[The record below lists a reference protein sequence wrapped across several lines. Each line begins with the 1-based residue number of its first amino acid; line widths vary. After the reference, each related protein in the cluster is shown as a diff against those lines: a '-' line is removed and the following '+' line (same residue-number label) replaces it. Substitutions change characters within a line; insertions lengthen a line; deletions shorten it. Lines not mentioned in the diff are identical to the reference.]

1 MTEASKNIGGTP
13 YAYESVQDETI
24 RTIADRVRTMR
35 QAGRLSPEVLH
46 HIRSYFRIKN
56 IYHSNAIEGNVLNV
70 GETRQVV
77 EMGLTLTGKPLKDQV
92 EARNLS
98 HAIDFLEQLA
108 AHPERPILE
117 SDIRQMHAVVLKG
130 IDDEN
135 AGRYRSIP
143 VEISGSAYKPPGP
156 ESVPAQMEDFARWL
170 GSTSVVTSDQASPEA
185 LIRAAVAH
193 TWFVSIHPFVDG
205 NGRVARLLMN
215 LLLMRYG
222 YPIAIIT
229 KEDRLRYYDALETSQ
244 SSDLSPFLALLT
256 ECIHESLEEYE
267 RAASEQRERLEWAR
281 SLGERFS
288 APERVKAENEY
299 EVWKSAMELLKS
311 YVRQTAAMLNESA
324 TLGRVYFRDF
334 GTLEFEKYLVL
345 RAGESVKK
353 TWFLRVDFRRADRAA
368 RYLFFFGYA
377 SPALRSD
384 CDVTLHVAREE
395 PAGSYYFERLDAI
408 TAPNVPS
415 LIEIGYK
422 PKEERFV
429 ARHRTGGTRV
439 GKIEEIGRQFFEEI
453 VKVHFSS

>member
-1 MTEASKNIGGTP
+1 VTEASKNIDGTL
-13 YAYESVQDETI
+13 YSYESVQDETI
-24 RTIADRVRTMR
+24 RAIAERVRAMR

-77 EMGLTLTGKPLKDQV
+77 EMGLTLTGKPLKDQA
-92 EARNLS
+92 EARNLA

-108 AHPERPILE
+108 THPERPILE

-130 IDDEN
+130 IDDDN
-135 AGRYRSIP
+135 AGRYRSVP

-156 ESVPAQMEDFARWL
+156 ESVPGQMEDFARWL
-170 GSTSVVTSDQASPEA
+170 GTASVVTSDHASPEA

-193 TWFVSIHPFVDG
+193 TWFVYIHPFIDG

-244 SSDLSPFLALLT
+244 ASDLSPFLALLT
-256 ECIHESLEEYE
+256 ECLHESLEEYE
-267 RAASEQRERLEWAR
+267 RAASEQLERLEWAR

-288 APERVKAENEY
+288 TPERIKAENEY

-334 GTLEFEKYLVL
+334 GTLEFEKYLAL
-345 RAGESVKK
+345 RSGESVKK
-353 TWFLRVDFRRADRAA
+353 TWFLRVDFRSGDRAA

-377 SPALRSD
+377 SPALRPN

-395 PAGSYYFERLDAI
+395 PPGSYYFERLEVI
-408 TAPNVPS
+408 TALNVPS
-415 LIEIGYK
+415 LVEVGYK
-422 PKEERFV
+422 PTEERFV
-429 ARHRTGGTRV
+429 ARRRQGGTRV
-439 GKIEEIGRQFFEEI
+439 GKIEEIGRQFFEEV
-453 VKVHFSS
+453 VKVHFSN